1 MINIYIK
8 YKIVHAVP
16 GRIRLSIPILK
27 KTKDHESIKLMFE
40 SITGIEHVRIVP
52 EIKAMI
58 INYNS
63 QELDKRIILK
73 DIGLFFSQLED
84 DQLPDSF
91 DKKHMLGDIVKSV
104 ISGILI
110 LVAYLRRNGRLTP
123 DLFDYLV
130 VISTSYT
137 VLSHGENRLSHP
149 DVLTGIVSM
158 VSLGAQNIMAV
169 SLMAWFVNMIEV
181 IVEVRNGF
189 VNGAFSL

>member
-1 MINIYIK
+1 MYLN

-16 GRIRLSIPILK
+16 GRVRLAIPILEK
-27 KTKDHESIKLMFE
+27 VRDHDSIKDMFE

-52 EIKAMI
+52 ELNAMI

-63 QELDKRIILK
+63 RKLDKRIILK

-84 DQLPDSF
+84 DQLPKDL
-91 DKKHMLGDIVKSV
+91 DRKHMIGDIAKSV

-110 LVAYLRRNGRLTP
+110 LVAFLRRNGRLTP
-123 DLFDYLV
+123 DVFDYLV

-158 VSLGAQNIMAV
+158 VSLGAQNILSA
-169 SLMAWFVNMIEV
+169 SLIPWFVNLIEV
-181 IVEVRNGF
+181 IIEVRHGLK
-189 VNGAFSL
+189 NGAFAL